1 MPGSRAAIC
10 GSGSEPQ
17 RGEGG
22 DRGEL
27 SDAAKRGLQRAGV
40 HLVKAALEVVAGLS
54 AFLEEV
60 NTARA
65 DGDEDR
71 DEGPER
77 IDLD

>member
-1 MPGSRAAIC
+1 M
-10 GSGSEPQ
+10 
-17 RGEGG
+17 GEGG
-22 DRGEL
+22 DMGEL

>member
-17 RGEGG
+17 MGEGG
-22 DRGEL
+22 DMGEL

>member
-1 MPGSRAAIC
+1 M
-10 GSGSEPQ
+10 
-17 RGEGG
+17 
-22 DRGEL
+22 GEL

-40 HLVKAALEVVAGLS
+40 HMVKAALEVVAGLG

-60 NTARA
+60 NAARA
-65 DGDEDR
+65 DGDDER